1 MNEKLTALEVIGMG
15 IRSEEDAAKFYGHI
29 AKMIQ
34 NKEIKEKYE
43 QLAKEEVG
51 HGIQLTTLYKEM
63 LESDEKPPRVPGNPE
78 TAEKGAIPENIINDL
93 EGLLNL
99 AIEREQ
105 QAQAFYLKA
114 AHQAV
119 DPSGGHVLRELA
131 HVEAEHEAMLIKELE
146 EYLKNKEWYMNAT
159 DESFIHVG
167 P

>member
-1 MNEKLTALEVIGMG
+1 MNENVTSLEVIGMG

-34 NKEIKEKYE
+34 NKDIKEKYE

-51 HGIQLTTLYKEM
+51 HRMQLTELYKEI
-63 LESDEKPPRVPGNPE
+63 LGSDEKPPRVPGDPE
-78 TAEKGAIPENIINDL
+78 TAEKGAVPDNIVNDL

-105 QAQAFYLKA
+105 KAHDFYLKA

-119 DPSGGHVLRELA
+119 DPSGEYVLRELA
-131 HVEAEHEAMLIKELE
+131 HVEAQHEAMLKKELE

-159 DESFIHVG
+159 NESFIHVG